1 MENQSLGYYLNQLSL
16 KRSEDILEI
25 NESIERDYI
34 FQALALELD
43 KEQYPPVIRAF
54 ADGYEDFPIVG
65 NIFASR
71 LRIAEL
77 LGEGGEKNVT
87 SNWLKIERNPIRPVI
102 VPKDVY
108 KRQLWFSPYHQAR
121 LSLPFL

>member
-65 NIFASR
+65 NIFASQGC
-71 LRIAEL
+71 RIADF
-77 LGEGGEKNVT
+77 LGKAGRKM
-87 SNWLKIERNPIRPVI
+87 
-102 VPKDVY
+102 
-108 KRQLWFSPYHQAR
+108 SPQTG
-121 LSLPFL
+121 

>member
-54 ADGYEDFPIVG
+54 ADG
-65 NIFASR
+65 
-71 LRIAEL
+71 
-77 LGEGGEKNVT
+77 
-87 SNWLKIERNPIRPVI
+87 
-102 VPKDVY
+102 
-108 KRQLWFSPYHQAR
+108 
-121 LSLPFL
+121 

>member
-43 KEQYPPVIRAF
+43 KNSILPLSAPLQMGMKISLLSAISLQ
-54 ADGYEDFPIVG
+54 AGC
-65 NIFASR
+65 
-71 LRIAEL
+71 EL
-77 LGEGGEKNVT
+77 QSFWGKAGRKM
-87 SNWLKIERNPIRPVI
+87 
-102 VPKDVY
+102 
-108 KRQLWFSPYHQAR
+108 SPQTG
-121 LSLPFL
+121 

>member
-54 ADGYEDFPIVG
+54 ADGYEDFPIG
-65 NIFASR
+65 
-71 LRIAEL
+71 
-77 LGEGGEKNVT
+77 
-87 SNWLKIERNPIRPVI
+87 
-102 VPKDVY
+102 
-108 KRQLWFSPYHQAR
+108 
-121 LSLPFL
+121 LSLSRTDRYKKNL

>member
-54 ADGYEDFPIVG
+54 ADGYEDFPNVG

-77 LGEGGEKNVT
+77 LGKAGRKM
-87 SNWLKIERNPIRPVI
+87 
-102 VPKDVY
+102 
-108 KRQLWFSPYHQAR
+108 SPQTG
-121 LSLPFL
+121 